1 MVADLLV
8 TDFGGAEVPVECFAQ
23 NWVQWLLDDD
33 DVVDAGGEHGD
44 DSLELFDVVLFLG
57 GGLEDRGDEGHTFGH
72 SKVRSGGLLLQVSE
86 RLEQE
91 NRQVE
96 PS

>member
-1 MVADLLV
+1 
-8 TDFGGAEVPVECFAQ
+8 
-23 NWVQWLLDDD
+23 
-33 DVVDAGGEHGD
+33 
-44 DSLELFDVVLFLG
+44 LELFDVVLFLG